1 VPTLQQFVAEITP
14 ENRYRTERK
23 APAFRRGGGS
33 KRNSLAELRSRQ
45 RGSGVVHQK
54 GVPMEAPDLMPLP
67 PVVSYT
73 GMPGEKILIVDDE
86 RLVRWSLRQKCE
98 EWGYEVFEAAGG
110 ELGLRLAQ
118 HESPDLVL
126 LDVRMPD
133 LNGIQVLERLRKNE
147 DAGAVIMITAD
158 PTLDDVKSALKL
170 GAYDFVGKPLDFEE
184 LRVTIQNALEATRLR
199 GEVQSLRGEV
209 RRRTGYHDVVGVSPK
224 MTELMNFVQK
234 VAASEAT
241 TILIQ
246 GESGTGKDLVA
257 KAIHYES
264 ARQNGPFV
272 AINCSAIPETL
283 MEAELFGH
291 EKGAFTD
298 AKQMK
303 KGLFET
309 ANGGTLFLDEI
320 GELSPLLQAKLLRVL
335 EDQVIRRVGGVRDMQ
350 VDVRVVA
357 ASNRD
362 LEKAVREGHFRQD
375 LYYRL
380 AIIAI
385 FIPPLREHTE
395 DILPL
400 VDFFINLYNRKFKK
414 SVRGISPETRRLLLA
429 HNWPG
434 NVRELKNSIERAM
447 ILEEE
452 SVLRPNYLPFAV
464 GAAARSGLTAFEHTS
479 AAPDSSGKTLANGRV
494 LPRLYIPEEGTSLE
508 EVERAMVEL
517 ALRQANNN
525 QTHAARLL
533 DISRD
538 ALRYKLKK
546 FELVPAGDEEATNF
560 IPSENT
566 AG

>member
-1 VPTLQQFVAEITP
+1 M
-14 ENRYRTERK
+14 
-23 APAFRRGGGS
+23 PA
-33 KRNSLAELRSRQ
+33 
-45 RGSGVVHQK
+45 
-54 GVPMEAPDLMPLP
+54 
-67 PVVSYT
+67 
-73 GMPGEKILIVDDE
+73 EKILIVDDE

-98 EWGYEVFEAAGG
+98 EWGYHVVEAVSG
-110 ELGLRLAQ
+110 EPGLRMAAQ
-118 HESPDLVL
+118 ESPDLVL

-133 LNGIQVLERLRKNE
+133 INGIQVLEQIKKAQ
-147 DAGAVIMITAD
+147 DPPPVIMITAD
-158 PTLDDVKSALKL
+158 PQLDDVKTALKL
-170 GAYDFVGKPLDFEE
+170 GAYDFIGKPLDFEE
-184 LRVTIQNALEATRLR
+184 LHVTIQNALEATRLR
-199 GEVQSLRGEV
+199 TEVQSLRGEV
-209 RRRTGYHDVVGVSPK
+209 RRHTGYHDFVAVAPK
-224 MTELMNFVQK
+224 SIELMNFVEK

-246 GESGTGKDLVA
+246 GESGTGKDLIA
-257 KAIHYES
+257 KTIHYES
-264 ARQNGPFV
+264 SRQNGAFV

-309 ANGGTLFLDEI
+309 AHGGTLFLDEI

-335 EDQVIRRVGGVRDMQ
+335 EDQVIRRIGGVRDMQ
-350 VDVRVVA
+350 VDVRVIA

-362 LEKAVREGHFRQD
+362 LEKAVREGQFRQD

-385 FIPPLREHTE
+385 FIPPLRERTE

-400 VDFFINLYNRKFKK
+400 VDFFIDWYNRKFKK
-414 SVRGISPETRRLLLA
+414 AIRGISPETRRLLLA

-452 SVLRPNYLPFAV
+452 SILRPVYMPFAV
-464 GAAARSGLTAFEHTS
+464 GEAARSGLTAFEH
-479 AAPDSSGKTLANGRV
+479 SSSSSEGAGKQLPNGRV

-517 ALRQANNN
+517 AMRQSNGN

-546 FELVPAGDEEATNF
+546 FELVGAGEEEPADSV
-560 IPSENT
+560 PSEN
-566 AG
+566 ASS

>member
-1 VPTLQQFVAEITP
+1 
-14 ENRYRTERK
+14 
-23 APAFRRGGGS
+23 
-33 KRNSLAELRSRQ
+33 
-45 RGSGVVHQK
+45 
-54 GVPMEAPDLMPLP
+54 M
-67 PVVSYT
+67 
-73 GMPGEKILIVDDE
+73 IVDDE

-98 EWGYEVFEAAGG
+98 EWGYHVIEADSG
-110 ELGLRLAQ
+110 EPALKLAQ

-133 LNGIQVLERLRKNE
+133 LTGIEVLDQLKKSG
-147 DAGAVIMITAD
+147 DARAVIMITAD
-158 PTLDDVKSALKL
+158 PQLDDVKAALKL
-170 GAYDFVGKPLDFEE
+170 GAYDFVGKPIDFDE
-184 LRVTIQNALEATRLR
+184 LRVTIKNALEATSLR
-199 GEVQSLRGEV
+199 AEVQTLRGEV
-209 RRRTGYHDVVGVSPK
+209 RRDAGYNSVVSVSPK
-224 MTELMNFVQK
+224 MTELMNFVRK
-234 VAASEAT
+234 VASSEAT

-246 GESGTGKDLVA
+246 GESGTGKDLIA

-264 ARQNGPFV
+264 SRHEKPFV

-303 KGLFET
+303 KGLFE
-309 ANGGTLFLDEI
+309 AADGGTLFLDEI

-335 EDQVIRRVGGVRDMQ
+335 EDQVIRRVGGIKDMQ
-350 VDVRVVA
+350 VDVRVIA

-362 LEKAVREGHFRQD
+362 LEKAVRDGQFRQD

-385 FIPPLREHTE
+385 FIPPLRDRKE

-400 VDFFINLYNRKFKK
+400 VDFFIDRYNRRFKK
-414 SVRGISPETRRLLLA
+414 SIRGVTDDTRRLILT

-434 NVRELKNSIERAM
+434 NVRELKNTIERGM

-452 SVLRPNYLPFAV
+452 PFLRPVYLPFSV
-464 GAAARSGLTAFEHTS
+464 GESGGRTVFERTS
-479 AAPDSSGKTLANGRV
+479 PSDGGQTLPNGRT
-494 LPRLYIPEEGTSLE
+494 LPRLYIPEGGTSLE
-508 EVERAMVEL
+508 EVEHHMVEL
-517 ALRQANNN
+517 AMRQANGN
-525 QTHAARLL
+525 QTHAAKLL

-546 FELVPAGDEEATNF
+546 FGLIRGDEESAQS
-560 IPSENT
+560 IAAEDQ
-566 AG
+566 

>member
-1 VPTLQQFVAEITP
+1 MPAE
-14 ENRYRTERK
+14 K
-23 APAFRRGGGS
+23 
-33 KRNSLAELRSRQ
+33 
-45 RGSGVVHQK
+45 V
-54 GVPMEAPDLMPLP
+54 
-67 PVVSYT
+67 
-73 GMPGEKILIVDDE
+73 LIVDDE

-98 EWGYEVFEAAGG
+98 EWGYQVMEAPGG
-110 ELGLRLAQ
+110 EPGLRLAQ
-118 HESPDLVL
+118 QEHLDLVL

-133 LNGIQVLERLRKNE
+133 MNGIQVLEQVKKSP
-147 DAGAVIMITAD
+147 DSPAVIMITAD
-158 PTLDDVKSALKL
+158 PQLDDVKTALKL
-170 GAYDFVGKPLDFEE
+170 GAYDFIGKPLDFEE
-184 LRVTIQNALEATRLR
+184 LRITIQNALEASRLR

-209 RRRTGYHDVVGVSPK
+209 RRHTGYHEVVAVSPK
-224 MTELMNFVQK
+224 STELMNFVQK

-246 GESGTGKDLVA
+246 GESGTGKDLIA
-257 KAIHYES
+257 KTIHYES
-264 ARQNGPFV
+264 TRQDGPFV

-283 MEAELFGH
+283 MEAELLGH

-335 EDQVIRRVGGVRDMQ
+335 EDQVIRRVGGVRDLQ

-362 LEKAVREGHFRQD
+362 LEKAVRDGQFRQD

-385 FIPPLREHTE
+385 FIPPLRERPE

-400 VDFFINLYNRKFKK
+400 VDFFIDLYNRRFKK
-414 SVRGISPETRRLLLA
+414 SVRGITADTRRLLQA
-429 HNWPG
+429 HKWPG

-447 ILEEE
+447 ILEDEPI
-452 SVLRPNYLPFAV
+452 LRPVYLPFAV
-464 GAAARSGLTAFEHTS
+464 GEAGRSGLTAFEASS
-479 AAPDSSGKTLANGRV
+479 ASPDNGGGKALPNGRV
-494 LPRLYIPEEGTSLE
+494 LPRLYVPEEGTSLE

-517 ALRQANNN
+517 AMRQANGN

-546 FELVPAGDEEATNF
+546 FDLVPAGDEEAADSL
-560 IPSENT
+560 PSENSN
-566 AG
+566 

>member
-1 VPTLQQFVAEITP
+1 MA
-14 ENRYRTERK
+14 
-23 APAFRRGGGS
+23 A
-33 KRNSLAELRSRQ
+33 
-45 RGSGVVHQK
+45 
-54 GVPMEAPDLMPLP
+54 
-67 PVVSYT
+67 
-73 GMPGEKILIVDDE
+73 EKILVVDDE

-98 EWGYEVFEAAGG
+98 EWGFHVVEAEAGQPA
-110 ELGLRLAQ
+110 LKVAQ
-118 HESPDLVL
+118 HESPDLAL
-126 LDVRMPD
+126 LDVRLPD
-133 LNGIQVLERLRKNE
+133 MSGLEVLEQLKKNG
-147 DAGAVIMITAD
+147 DVRAVIMITAD
-158 PTLDDVKSALKL
+158 PHLDDVKAALKL
-170 GAYDFVGKPLDFEE
+170 GAYDFVGKPIDFDE
-184 LRVTIQNALEATRLR
+184 LQVTVKNALEATRLR
-199 GEVQSLRGEV
+199 TEVQSLRGEV
-209 RRRTGYHDVVGVSPK
+209 RRRRGYHEVVGTSPK
-224 MTELMNFVQK
+224 MTELMSFVRK
-234 VAASEAT
+234 VASSEAT

-246 GESGTGKDLVA
+246 GESGTGKDLIA

-264 ARQNGPFV
+264 SRQEKPFV

-303 KGLFET
+303 KGLFE
-309 ANGGTLFLDEI
+309 AADGGSLFLDEI

-335 EDQVIRRVGGVRDMQ
+335 EDQVIRRIGGTKDMQ
-350 VDVRVVA
+350 VDVRVIA

-362 LEKAVREGHFRQD
+362 LEKAVREGQFRQD

-385 FIPPLREHTE
+385 FIPPLRERTE

-400 VDFFINLYNRKFKK
+400 VDFFIDWYNRKFKK
-414 SVRGISPETRRLLLA
+414 SIRGISPETRRLLLA

-434 NVRELKNSIERAM
+434 NVRELKDSIERAM
-447 ILEEE
+447 ILEDG
-452 SVLRPNYLPFAV
+452 SVLTPRYMPFAL
-464 GAAARSGLTAFEHTS
+464 GDAARSGLTAFEASS
-479 AAPDSSGKTLANGRV
+479 APADGGGGGKQLANGRV

-517 ALRQANNN
+517 AMRHANGN

-546 FELVPAGDEEATNF
+546 FELVSAGEEESAD
-560 IPSENT
+560 SVSAED
-566 AG
+566 

>member
-1 VPTLQQFVAEITP
+1 MA
-14 ENRYRTERK
+14 
-23 APAFRRGGGS
+23 A
-33 KRNSLAELRSRQ
+33 
-45 RGSGVVHQK
+45 
-54 GVPMEAPDLMPLP
+54 
-67 PVVSYT
+67 
-73 GMPGEKILIVDDE
+73 EKIMIVDDE

-98 EWGYEVFEAAGG
+98 EWGYHVIEADSG
-110 ELGLRLAQ
+110 EPALKLAQ

-133 LNGIQVLERLRKNE
+133 LTGIEVLDQLKKSG
-147 DAGAVIMITAD
+147 DARAVIMITAD
-158 PTLDDVKSALKL
+158 PQLDDVKAALKL
-170 GAYDFVGKPLDFEE
+170 GAYDFVGKPVDFDE
-184 LRVTIQNALEATRLR
+184 LHVTIKNALEATSLR
-199 GEVQSLRGEV
+199 AEVQTLRGEV
-209 RRRTGYHDVVGVSPK
+209 RRDAGYNSVVSVSPK
-224 MTELMNFVQK
+224 MTELMNFVRK
-234 VAASEAT
+234 VASSEAT

-246 GESGTGKDLVA
+246 GESGTGKDLIA

-264 ARQNGPFV
+264 SRHEKPFV

-303 KGLFET
+303 KGLFE
-309 ANGGTLFLDEI
+309 AADGGTLFLDEI

-335 EDQVIRRVGGVRDMQ
+335 EDQVIRRVGGIKDMQ
-350 VDVRVVA
+350 VDVRVIA

-362 LEKAVREGHFRQD
+362 LEKAVRDGQFRQD

-385 FIPPLREHTE
+385 FIPPLRDRKE

-400 VDFFINLYNRKFKK
+400 VDFFIDRYNRRFKK
-414 SVRGISPETRRLLLA
+414 SIRGVTDDTRRLILT

-434 NVRELKNSIERAM
+434 NVRELKNTIERGM

-452 SVLRPNYLPFAV
+452 PFLRPVYLPFSV
-464 GAAARSGLTAFEHTS
+464 GESGGRTVFERTS
-479 AAPDSSGKTLANGRV
+479 PSDGGQTLPNGRT
-494 LPRLYIPEEGTSLE
+494 LPRLYIPEGGTSLE
-508 EVERAMVEL
+508 EVEHHMVEL
-517 ALRQANNN
+517 AMRQANGN
-525 QTHAARLL
+525 QTHAAKLL

-546 FELVPAGDEEATNF
+546 FGLIRGDEE
-560 IPSENT
+560 SSQT
-566 AG
+566 AVAEDQ